1 MVEYLW
7 HLGDHTRGVI
17 GVDVGASSTT
27 LAAVFDGNLALTIRG
42 NLGGVFGGEHLIE
55 QEGAASLTR
64 WIPEPMEEG
73 EALGMLINRA
83 SHPTSI
89 HQELRELWLGHA
101 LAREAILSA
110 LKVARRGWR
119 TGTTQPYPDLLPL
132 CDTIVVRGGVGLD
145 NIDTKYATS
154 KGVSVRNTPKASSN
168 SVAELALGY
177 MLALARRI
185 PQSTMSMTAGEW
197 KKKQLKGS
205 EIAGKTLGLIGYG
218 NIGGLLGRKAS
229 ALGMAVI
236 FYDVITPPDP
246 GDAKQVSLDDVL
258 AQSDFISLHVPKVP
272 ATTNMLNAEAFAK
285 MKDGVYIVNC
295 ARGGVV
301 DEDAL
306 YDALA
311 SGKVSGAALDVFLD
325 EKVTPGNPKLFGLK
339 DENGFNKVIGSPHIG
354 AGTFEGQKRVGAEVA
369 QIAVEFAQE
378 GTQIPADAR
387 RSPAL
392 A

>member
-1 MVEYLW
+1 MKVLICDPVAPATIQALQEA
-7 HLGDHTRGVI
+7 GID
-17 GVDVGASSTT
+17 VD
-27 LAAVFDGNLALTIRG
+27 
-42 NLGGVFGGEHLIE
+42 
-55 QEGAASLTR
+55 
-64 WIPEPMEEG
+64 
-73 EALGMLINRA
+73 NR
-83 SHPTSI
+83 PDI
-89 HQELRELWLGHA
+89 
-101 LAREAILSA
+101 SA
-110 LKVARRGWR
+110 N
-119 TGTTQPYPDLLPL
+119 DLLRDAANYDGMVVRSRTKIPKEVL
-132 CDTIVVRGGVGLD
+132 DAATNLKIVVRGGVGLD
-145 NIDTKYATS
+145 NIDVQYATS

-185 PQSTMSMTAGEW
+185 PQATMSMTTGEW

-205 EIAGKTLGLIGYG
+205 EIAGKTLGLIGFG

-354 AGTFEGQKRVGAEVA
+354 AGTAEGQARVGTEVA
-369 QIAVEFAQE
+369 DIMIEFYKE
-378 GTQIPADAR
+378 NF
-387 RSPAL
+387 
-392 A
+392 